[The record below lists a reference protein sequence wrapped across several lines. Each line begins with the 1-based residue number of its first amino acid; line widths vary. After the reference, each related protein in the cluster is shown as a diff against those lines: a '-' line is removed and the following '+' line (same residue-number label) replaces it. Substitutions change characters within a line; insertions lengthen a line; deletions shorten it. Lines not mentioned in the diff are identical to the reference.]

1 MTSKEKHTI
10 RRFQRGDSAGFEALY
25 AEYGNRLYRFCYRL
39 CGRAADAEDLT
50 QEVFLAAYTGL
61 DRFEGRSSVATW
73 LYRIALYRWRAMR
86 QSLRAE
92 TVTLDEEM
100 SVLSLSSD
108 PEQSGLARV
117 FLSRALNALP
127 EDLREALLLVKAEGL
142 KYREAAE
149 VLGIPQGTVQYRVSE
164 AMARLRT
171 QLQEPGSE
179 HAENKL
185 KQATIKQTED
195 TKRCNVNA

>member
-1 MTSKEKHTI
+1 MTFREKFTI
-10 RRFQRGDSAGFEALY
+10 KRFQRGDAASFEAFY
-25 AEYGNRLYRFCYRL
+25 AEYGERLYRFCYRL
-39 CGRAADAEDLT
+39 CGRSADAEDLS
-50 QEVFLAAYTGL
+50 QEVFLAAYLGL

-73 LYRIALYRWRAMR
+73 LYRIATYRWRAMR
-86 QSLRAE
+86 QSLKAE
-92 TVTLDEEM
+92 AVTLDEEM
-100 SVLSLSSD
+100 SVLSLASD
-108 PEQSGLARV
+108 PEQSGLAKV

-149 VLGIPQGTVQYRVSE
+149 VLGIPQGTIQYRVSE

-179 HAENKL
+179 SAANKA
-185 KQATIKQTED
+185 KQDTMKRTEE
-195 TKRCNVNA
+195 TKRCDVNA